1 MSYSEAKHNRQK
13 SRNEHFFVK
22 VYTDTYV
29 EMYKEPNM
37 SWHL

>member
-13 SRNEHFFVK
+13 SRNGHFFVK
-22 VYTDTYV
+22 VTDTYV
-29 EMYKEPNM
+29 EMNREPNM